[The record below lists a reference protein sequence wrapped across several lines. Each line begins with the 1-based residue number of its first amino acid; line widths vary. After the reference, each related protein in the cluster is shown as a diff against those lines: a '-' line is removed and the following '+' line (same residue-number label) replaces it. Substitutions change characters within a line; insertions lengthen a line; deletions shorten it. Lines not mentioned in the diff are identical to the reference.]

1 MKKSKSQNDE
11 SAAKK
16 KRSKNDEVQGRARA
30 LKAAPLTTVPRDN
43 TTVPR
48 DNTTV
53 PRDQV

>member
-16 KRSKNDEVQGRARA
+16 NRPKNDEVQGRARA
-30 LKAAPLTTVPRDN
+30 LKAAPLTTVPRDT

-53 PRDQV
+53 PRDEV